1 MFNFIWRE
9 TYELARDTG
18 FGKGKKAKAL
28 WGCSVLPVIWVV
40 WMERNR
46 RIFDDNSG
54 VGVEDLW
61 EKLGSLMTIVQ

>member
-1 MFNFIWRE
+1 M
-9 TYELARDTG
+9 ARDTG

-28 WGCSVLPVIWVV
+28 WGCSAFPVI

-54 VGVEDLW
+54 VWVEDLW